1 MTRDRAA
8 EYQLQGNYTRKSLHL
23 IGHALRTQPK
33 RFGLAIGAAGI
44 FGIVTVVFGSMLGII
59 VDEVVIPS
67 IQGTPLL
74 GWWGEQTQD
83 RSDAILL
90 AGGVFLALGIFNAIL
105 VGFRRAMQ
113 GGAVAGVGARHRTVV
128 ADAVASLPLGWH
140 RSNPAGRMLSA
151 MSSDSET
158 ATNPLHPLAFT
169 IGSFTMMIAAAYS
182 LYTIDPWIMLTATA
196 VIPLVMGVNFIYERV
211 ISPRWNLGQT
221 LRAEVSTIAH
231 ESFEGGTVVKALGVE
246 KRESTRFGK
255 KVDALR
261 DADTSVGAV
270 SSWFEPLM
278 DAMVP
283 VSSLAVMLVGAIRA
297 DQGYVSVGGVVAAVY
312 LLSLLAVPIRGLG
325 WVLGGMP
332 QALVS
337 FGRVGQIA
345 AAATEVDEP
354 GYVSVPKSGAGH
366 LAFHDAHVGADDGDG
381 NLVVLVEGVSLNL
394 EPGTVTALVGATGAG
409 KSTVAL
415 AAARLSRAVTG
426 EVHLDNADIGTVANL
441 EEHVALVPQ
450 ASFVFAG
457 TVRDN
462 VTLGEDFED
471 ETVWTA
477 LKRSAV
483 DGVIKGLHK
492 GGEGLDAMLDERGM
506 NLSGGQRQRVAIA
519 RALVREPRVLV
530 LDDATSAVDPGVE
543 QEILAALRAD
553 GQGPTV
559 LLIAYR
565 VASIMLADRVVHVD
579 SGRVV
584 DSGTHEEL
592 MTRDPGY
599 RALVTAYEM
608 DSLQRADA
616 ALLESTGDG
625 STEREEGSVS

>member
-1 MTRDRAA
+1 LTGDRAA

-33 RFGLAIGAAGI
+33 RFGFAIGAAGI
-44 FGIVTVVFGSMLGII
+44 FGVVTVVFGSMLGII

-83 RSDAILL
+83 RSDAILI
-90 AGGVFLALGIFNAIL
+90 AGGVFLALGVFNAIL
-105 VGFRRAMQ
+105 VGFRRAIQ

-151 MSSDSET
+151 ISSDSET

-169 IGSFTMMIAAAYS
+169 IGSFTMMVAAAYS
-182 LYTIDPWIMLTATA
+182 LYTIDPYIALTAMA
-196 VIPLVMGVNFIYERV
+196 VIPLVMGVNVIYERV

-246 KRESTRFGK
+246 KREAARFGK

-261 DADTSVGAV
+261 DADTRTGAV

-278 DAMVP
+278 DSMVP
-283 VSSLAVMLVGAIRA
+283 VSALGVMLVGAIRA
-297 DQGYVSVGGVVAAVY
+297 EQGFVTVGGVVSAVY

-337 FGRVGQIA
+337 FGRIGQIA

-354 GYVSVPKSGAGH
+354 GYVSVPRDGAGR
-366 LAFHDAHVGADDGDG
+366 LTFHQAHVGADDGDG
-381 NLVVLVEGVSLNL
+381 NLVVLVEDVSLDL

-426 EVHLDNADIGTVANL
+426 EVHLDGTDITTVENL
-441 EEHVALVPQ
+441 GAHVALVPQ
-450 ASFVFAG
+450 QSFVFAG

-462 VTLGEDFED
+462 VTLGESFDD
-471 ETVWTA
+471 DDVWKA
-477 LKRSAV
+477 LRRSAV
-483 DGVIKGLHK
+483 ESVIQGLHK
-492 GGEGLDAMLDERGM
+492 GGEGLDALLDERGM

-553 GQGPTV
+553 GHGPTV

-565 VASIMLADRVVHVD
+565 VASILLADRVVHVD
-579 SGRVV
+579 KGRVV

-592 MTRDPGY
+592 MERDAGY
-599 RALVTAYEM
+599 RELVTAYEM
-608 DSLQRADA
+608 DSLQRADEA
-616 ALLESTGDG
+616 IAEGLANQDL
-625 STEREEGSVS
+625 TETEGRTP

>member
-44 FGIVTVVFGSMLGII
+44 FGVVTVVFGSMLGII

-83 RSDAILL
+83 RSDAILI
-90 AGGVFLALGIFNAIL
+90 AGGVFLALGIFNALL

-182 LYTIDPWIMLTATA
+182 LYMIDPWIMFTAMA

-246 KRESTRFGK
+246 KREAQRFGK
-255 KVDALR
+255 EVDALR

-283 VSSLAVMLVGAIRA
+283 VSALGVMLVGAIRA
-297 DQGYVSVGGVVAAVY
+297 EQGFVTVGGVVSAVY

-332 QALVS
+332 SALVS
-337 FGRVGQIA
+337 FERIGQIA

-354 GYVSVPKSGAGH
+354 GYVSVSKSGAGR
-366 LAFHDAHVGADDGDG
+366 LAFVDAHVGADDGDG
-381 NLVVLVEGVSLNL
+381 HLVVLVENVTLDL

-426 EVHLDNADIGTVANL
+426 EVHLDGTDIGAVSNL
-441 EEHVALVPQ
+441 EQHVALVPQ

-462 VTLGEDFED
+462 VTLGEDFD
-471 ETVWTA
+471 DDDVWTA
-477 LKRSAV
+477 LRRSAV
-483 DGVIKGLHK
+483 DGVIQGLHK
-492 GGEGLDAMLDERGM
+492 GGEGLDALLDERGM

-579 SGRVV
+579 SGKVV

-592 MTRDPGY
+592 MKRDAGY
-599 RALVTAYEM
+599 RELVTAYEM
-608 DSLQRADA
+608 DSMQRADA
-616 ALLESTGDG
+616 ALADG
-625 STEREEGSVS
+625 VDEGEGSQS